1 MKFEEKS
8 YIDRCLDVVVGR
20 DGKNFTFFIRVPSYR
35 DLPNAE
41 RREEHRQEVLDFIR
55 SVFPECQEMYFF
67 KGTSMLKA
75 VCSSE
80 DIYSRFPDFPKE
92 SEDDS
97 LFRKE
102 AELYL
107 KKKMGEKSAR
117 IYSENAAL
125 WDAANLVSVKV
136 FPKFPYPLKA
146 DLSVVEDKDV
156 VTVSFPWLAYRFYA
170 PIFEKAASLL
180 IKSFGAKIVE
190 EPPVTQ
196 MTSSAWT
203 KRLAVEGKNAGYVAN
218 LVKQGLERLGVPLR
232 FQGTEMPV
240 KDSHVDKFVKIVT
253 AEEVKKEQKK
263 QREIKDR
270 IVPYVDR
277 PLLYVQLFP
286 ETLEKVK
293 DKIEQFVKE
302 KGLKGG
308 QFVPARGYV
317 KSYIGGDAR
326 TMAGFENRVVLAKEL
341 ALRTGVEAEIPEPV
355 VGIYETKVSGGNTR
369 VCVRIPKPWDRSVDK
384 SKADEGSKKLDS
396 AIREFQ
402 ANDWES
408 VFPGTYVFT
417 YSLLIPKGSP
427 DEEIAKAREE
437 AVNIVS
443 NAGLQYD
450 FVNMKERRAQK
461 AEREIQKNIA
471 NISEMER

>member
-35 DLPNAE
+35 DIPNAE
-41 RREEHRQEVLDFIR
+41 RREEHRQKVLDFIR

-75 VCSSE
+75 VCSSG

-170 PIFEKAASLL
+170 PIFE
-180 IKSFGAKIVE
+180 
-190 EPPVTQ
+190 
-196 MTSSAWT
+196 
-203 KRLAVEGKNAGYVAN
+203 
-218 LVKQGLERLGVPLR
+218 
-232 FQGTEMPV
+232 
-240 KDSHVDKFVKIVT
+240 
-253 AEEVKKEQKK
+253 
-263 QREIKDR
+263 
-270 IVPYVDR
+270 
-277 PLLYVQLFP
+277 
-286 ETLEKVK
+286 
-293 DKIEQFVKE
+293 
-302 KGLKGG
+302 
-308 QFVPARGYV
+308 
-317 KSYIGGDAR
+317 
-326 TMAGFENRVVLAKEL
+326 
-341 ALRTGVEAEIPEPV
+341 
-355 VGIYETKVSGGNTR
+355 
-369 VCVRIPKPWDRSVDK
+369 
-384 SKADEGSKKLDS
+384 
-396 AIREFQ
+396 
-402 ANDWES
+402 
-408 VFPGTYVFT
+408 
-417 YSLLIPKGSP
+417 
-427 DEEIAKAREE
+427 
-437 AVNIVS
+437 
-443 NAGLQYD
+443 
-450 FVNMKERRAQK
+450 
-461 AEREIQKNIA
+461 
-471 NISEMER
+471 